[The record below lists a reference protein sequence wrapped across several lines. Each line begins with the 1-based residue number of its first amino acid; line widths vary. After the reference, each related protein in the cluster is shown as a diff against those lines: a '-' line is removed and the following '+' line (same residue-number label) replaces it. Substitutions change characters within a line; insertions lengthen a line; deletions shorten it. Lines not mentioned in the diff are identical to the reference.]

1 MRSHYE
7 EKLLQLQIKIKETE
21 MERDKVLNAMGMY
34 QNDIQVNAGLIVAN
48 VHSRSAKFTSSLR
61 QQAPS
66 LVASLY
72 SCVILTLAP
81 FSTTFVNVFLTWFTP
96 LFWLPVVAHNAC
108 CCLFLASKNQS
119 QAEVE
124 EAKKIRED
132 FEKKLNNLQAELKQM
147 QDAKR
152 RHAQL
157 VKEQEKQEKVI
168 REYRQQL
175 EELKKTKAELMRKI
189 REEG

>member
-34 QNDIQVNAGLIVAN
+34 QNDIQVNAGLTVAN
-48 VHSRSAKFTSSLR
+48 AHSRSAKFTSSLR

-72 SCVILTLAP
+72 SCAVLTLAP
-81 FSTTFVNVFLTWFTP
+81 FSTTFLTWFTP
-96 LFWLPVVAHNAC
+96 LFWFPVEAHNAC